1 MTAPMD
7 QQTPPSKP
15 HWAWPH
21 VIAVVAAIAAYF
33 VIFRYTGDADVLPT
47 IALAVAMGGAAWV
60 AAWAYLF
67 RARR

>member
-1 MTAPMD
+1 MTGPMD
-7 QQTPPSKP
+7 QQTPANKP

-21 VIAVVAAIAAYF
+21 AIAIVAGIVAYI
-33 VIFRYTGDADVLPT
+33 VIFRYTGDADVLYT

-60 AAWAYLF
+60 AAWTYLF